1 VSDSFSEMNVDLD
14 KNPADLQFIDGVGL
28 ELDFII
34 FD

>member
-1 VSDSFSEMNVDLD
+1 MNVDLD